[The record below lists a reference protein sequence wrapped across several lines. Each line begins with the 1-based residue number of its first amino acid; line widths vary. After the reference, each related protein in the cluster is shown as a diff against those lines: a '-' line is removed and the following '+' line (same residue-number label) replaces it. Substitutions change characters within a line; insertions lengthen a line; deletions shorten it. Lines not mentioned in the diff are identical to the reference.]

1 MKPAVL
7 LVDDEPH
14 VLSGYRRGLRK
25 HFEVQTK
32 ERPADA
38 LELIRGGKEFAVVV
52 SDYRMPEMD
61 GVTFLAKVREIAP
74 DTVRIMLT
82 GQADQEATIN
92 AINESD
98 VFRYLTKPCPVDSL
112 ITAISSAAEHYRL
125 LNTEREL
132 LDGTLQQIVRVLIEL
147 IGLVDPEV
155 QRTSSDLR
163 KLVAGMCTALELDN
177 AWEYELAAQVSQLGT
192 IALPASIVEKY
203 RAGQEISAADRAI
216 FDGHPQ
222 AAYNLLLQIPR
233 LDRVARM
240 VLAQNRP
247 PGSRPLDISSN
258 EEDDIV
264 AAGAHL
270 LDIASR
276 FQRLLSKQLAP
287 RAALDQIRKTSG
299 PPFRFDAV
307 DALEL
312 HAGGGQQYIHKTVTV
327 DGLEPGMILDEAIS
341 SAAGLMLLAAGN
353 EITEALIQRIRRY
366 EESSGV
372 TEPIKTLQPAIDAG
386 AAAVG

>member
-1 MKPAVL
+1 MKPPIL

-25 HFEVQTK
+25 RFEVRTQ

-38 LELIRGGKEFAVVV
+38 LELIKSGKEFAVVV

-61 GVTFLAKVREIAP
+61 GVAFLAKVREIAP

-92 AINESD
+92 AINQSD
-98 VFRYLTKPCPVDSL
+98 VFRYLTKPCPVDAL
-112 ITAISSAAEHYRL
+112 ITAIDSAAEHYRL
-125 LNTEREL
+125 LNAEREL

-147 IGLVDPEV
+147 IGLVDPAV
-155 QRTSSDLR
+155 QRASSDLR
-163 KLVAGMCTALELDN
+163 KLVAGMCATLELDN
-177 AWEYELAAQVSQLGT
+177 AWEYELAARVSQLGT
-192 IALPASIVEKY
+192 IALPATIVEKY
-203 RAGQEISAADRAI
+203 RAGRELSSADRAV

-247 PGSRPLDISSN
+247 PGARPLDIDAGD
-258 EEDDIV
+258 EDDMV

-270 LDIASR
+270 LDVAGR
-276 FQRLLSKQLAP
+276 FQRLLSKHLPP
-287 RAALDQIRKTSG
+287 REAIDKIRKTAG
-299 PPFRFDAV
+299 PPFRFKAI

-312 HAGGGQQYIHKTVTV
+312 HAGGGRQFIHASVQV
-327 DGLEPGMILDEAIS
+327 DGLEPGMILEEAVTSI
-341 SAAGLMLLAAGN
+341 AGLMLLAEGN
-353 EITEALIQRIRRY
+353 EVTEALIERIRRY
-366 EESSGV
+366 ADSSGV
-372 TEPIKTLQPAIDAG
+372 VEPIRTLIPAIDA
-386 AAAVG
+386 VGKKIA